1 MGSKLSLKNKLDSEM
16 IKEKAAEKLAK
27 EQEEKKK

>member
-27 EQEEKKK
+27 E